1 MNSLFNEKELNQEK
15 ILESFVKQDEITK
28 EISNSFDFEF
38 DGKVS
43 FTMTRF
49 KRPENDF
56 NVGLV
61 VGPSG
66 SGKSNILKEFNKE
79 ENIQWDSNKAV
90 CSHFATHDEAVD
102 KLSAVGFNSIPS
114 WLKPYH
120 VFLLFCCIHSGYYQY
135 FYNPFPFVRKLYLQL
150 HQLNLMLL

>member
-43 FTMTRF
+43 FTMPRF

-79 ENIQWDSNKAV
+79 ENIQWEEK
-90 CSHFATHDEAVD
+90 
-102 KLSAVGFNSIPS
+102 
-114 WLKPYH
+114 
-120 VFLLFCCIHSGYYQY
+120 
-135 FYNPFPFVRKLYLQL
+135 
-150 HQLNLMLL
+150 NL